1 MPTVAA
7 YIWTTEGRPNEEN
20 AFECLGGGNAHGT
33 EHGTIIG
40 LVLPPCSSLAPL
52 LLPVNV

>member
-7 YIWTTEGRPNEEN
+7 YTWTTEGRPNEEN
-20 AFECLGGGNAHGT
+20 AFECLGGGNANGT
-33 EHGTIIG
+33 EHGTVIG